1 MSAERVLAVTGTGI
15 VGNNGTTMSATNMN
29 VVCVANPGVVL
40 FQVTINFWLNSDGT
54 ISDDTSGGAF
64 WLRGAA

>member
-1 MSAERVLAVTGTGI
+1 MT
-15 VGNNGTTMSATNMN
+15 ATNMN

-40 FQVTINFWLNSDGT
+40 FQVTINFWVNSNGT